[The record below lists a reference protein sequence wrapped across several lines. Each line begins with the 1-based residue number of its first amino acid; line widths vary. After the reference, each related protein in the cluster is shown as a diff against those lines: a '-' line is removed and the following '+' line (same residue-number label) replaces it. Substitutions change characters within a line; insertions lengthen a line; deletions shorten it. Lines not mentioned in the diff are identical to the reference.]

1 MNSRQNT
8 TGGRQGKPCDAV
20 IVGGGPNGLA
30 AAITL
35 ALAGRSVQVIEAK
48 DTIGGGARTAELT
61 LPGFRHDICSAIH
74 PLGVG
79 SPFFQHLPLDQF
91 GLEWVFPPYAVAH
104 PFDDGTAAVIQNS
117 IEASAETLGEDAAA
131 YTRLMIPL
139 VSDWLKILTDLLG
152 PLPLPPRY
160 PLAIAR
166 FGIMALLPAKTF
178 SKLLF
183 RGPRARA
190 IFSGMAAHSMLPL
203 DAPVTASFGLMLA
216 LLAHAIGWPMA
227 RTGSQAIV
235 EAMAAY
241 LRSMG
246 GSIVTGEPVTDIN
259 ALPDAR
265 AVMFDLTPRQMVKI
279 AGSRLPENYQRALG
293 KFRYGPGV
301 FKIDYALD
309 GPIPWT
315 AKACLQAGTVHLGG
329 LAEEIEASEAAIW
342 RGEHS
347 ERPFVL
353 LTQQSLFDDTRAPR
367 GKHTLWAYCHV
378 PHGSSVDMSQAIEN
392 QIERF
397 APGFRDR
404 ILERR
409 ALSAAQM
416 EVYNPNYVGGD
427 INGGAQ
433 TITQFFTRPVARW
446 NPYSTPAKGVYIC
459 SSSTPPGGG
468 VHGMCGFHAA
478 KSVLKYLK
486 D

>member
-1 MNSRQNT
+1 MNSIPQASSTRKNEN
-8 TGGRQGKPCDAV
+8 CDAV

-35 ALAGRSVQVIEAK
+35 ARAGRSVQVIEAR

-79 SPFFQHLPLDQF
+79 SPFFHDLPLDRF
-91 GLEWVFPPYAVAH
+91 GLEWIFPPYAVAH
-104 PFDDGTAAVIQNS
+104 PFDDGTAAAVQNS
-117 IEASAETLGEDAAA
+117 IEATAATLGDDAHA
-131 YTRLMIPL
+131 YTRLMLPL
-139 VSDWLKILTDLLG
+139 VADWLKILTDLLG

-160 PLAIAR
+160 PLAVAR
-166 FGIMALLPAKTF
+166 FGIMALLPASTL
-178 SKLLF
+178 SRMLF
-183 RGPRARA
+183 RGARARA
-190 IFSGMAAHSMLPL
+190 LFSGMAAHSMLPL
-203 DAPVTASFGLMLA
+203 ESPLTASFGLMLS
-216 LLAHAIGWPMA
+216 LLAHAIGWPLA

-235 EAMAAY
+235 DAMAGY
-241 LRSMG
+241 LRSLG
-246 GSIVTGEPVTDIN
+246 GEIVTGAPVSDID
-259 ALPDAR
+259 ALPASR
-265 AVMFDLTPRQMVKI
+265 AVLFDLTPRQITHI
-279 AGSRLPENYQRALG
+279 AGNRLPEGYKRRLQ
-293 KFRYGPGV
+293 KYRYGPGV

-315 AKACLQAGTVHLGG
+315 AEACRRAGTVHVGG
-329 LAEEIEASEAAIW
+329 QAEEISASEAAVW

-353 LTQQSLFDDTRAPR
+353 VTQQSLFDDTRAPR

-378 PHGSSVDMSQAIEN
+378 PNGSTVDMTQAIEN

-404 ILERR
+404 IIERR
-409 ALSAAQM
+409 SHSAAQM
-416 EVYNPNYVGGD
+416 EIYNPNYIGGD

-433 TITQFFTRPVARW
+433 TFSQFFTRPVARW
-446 NPYSTPAKGVYIC
+446 NPYTTPAEGVYIC

-468 VHGMCGFHAA
+468 VHGMCGYHAA
-478 KSVLKYLK
+478 RTALKKL
-486 D
+486 